1 MHEKRTTDRA
11 LTGLTMVI
19 AVLMVYLL
27 VLSGTGLSLMKH
39 SAYDSYTLQAMAWRE
54 GRTTVD
60 QASHSWL

>member
-39 SAYDSYTLQAMAWRE
+39 SPPFPDMWALRE
-54 GRTTVD
+54 
-60 QASHSWL
+60 